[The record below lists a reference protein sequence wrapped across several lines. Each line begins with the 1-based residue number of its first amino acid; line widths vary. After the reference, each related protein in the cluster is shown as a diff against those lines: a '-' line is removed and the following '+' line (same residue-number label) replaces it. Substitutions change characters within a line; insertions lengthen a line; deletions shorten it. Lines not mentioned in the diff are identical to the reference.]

1 MKLYLSELKKAE
13 GDFLPY
19 SARLEL
25 DPLGT
30 DFSQNEKIIL
40 EVDLKAAYVQHQVLL
55 KGKWWAKVRAACGRC
70 LDEFTLLLQG
80 SIDDEFKQLK
90 DSGEKGDGLAFV
102 DEEKGDDFIFR
113 GDVLDLRE
121 YFRQLFLIAQPL
133 KILCRNDCKG
143 LCPICGT
150 NKNRNDCD
158 CAEDNIDPR
167 WSMLQKLK
175 EG

>member
-1 MKLYLSELKKAE
+1 
-13 GDFLPY
+13 
-19 SARLEL
+19 
-25 DPLGT
+25 
-30 DFSQNEKIIL
+30 
-40 EVDLKAAYVQHQVLL
+40 
-55 KGKWWAKVRAACGRC
+55 
-70 LDEFTLLLQG
+70 
-80 SIDDEFKQLK
+80 
-90 DSGEKGDGLAFV
+90 LAFV